1 MTDSTLIRHSADHAG
16 PAADSRGRHTR
27 RLSRSTRHFI
37 RHYAEMVA
45 VMFAGMAVLWLPA
58 GWALGAV
65 GSSWSELTDTAPSLR
80 LLGMAITMTV
90 PMVGWMRV
98 RGHPTRHSVEMGA
111 SMIVPTAV
119 VIVLYW
125 LSAVPAHGVMMI
137 EHSVMIPAM
146 LLVMLLR
153 YEHYSR

>member
-1 MTDSTLIRHSADHAG
+1 MQGHSEAIRTRTAARG
-16 PAADSRGRHTR
+16 PWVFARH
-27 RLSRSTRHFI
+27 L
-37 RHYAEMVA
+37 AEMTVA
-45 VMFAGMAVLWLPA
+45 MMLGMGVLAAALAVAGASLSEAPTAISAAGMGIA
-58 GWALGAV
+58 
-65 GSSWSELTDTAPSLR
+65 
-80 LLGMAITMTV
+80 MTV
-90 PMVGWMRV
+90 PMVWWMRL
-98 RGHPTRHSVEMGA
+98 RGHPSRHSVEMGA

-125 LSAVPAHGVMMI
+125 LEAVPAHGVMMI

>member
-1 MTDSTLIRHSADHAG
+1 MHGHSEAIRTRTAARG
-16 PAADSRGRHTR
+16 PWVFARH
-27 RLSRSTRHFI
+27 L
-37 RHYAEMVA
+37 AEMTVAMMLGMGVLAAGVA
-45 VMFAGMAVLWLPA
+45 VM
-58 GWALGAV
+58 
-65 GSSWSELTDTAPSLR
+65 GSSLSDAPTAVSAAAM
-80 LLGMAITMTV
+80 GIAMTV
-90 PMVGWMRV
+90 PMVWWMRV

-153 YEHYSR
+153 YEHYAH

>member
-1 MTDSTLIRHSADHAG
+1 M
-16 PAADSRGRHTR
+16 
-27 RLSRSTRHFI
+27 
-37 RHYAEMVA
+37 A
-45 VMFAGMAVLWLPA
+45 VMGASLSDAPTAVSAAGMGIA
-58 GWALGAV
+58 
-65 GSSWSELTDTAPSLR
+65 
-80 LLGMAITMTV
+80 MTV
-90 PMVGWMRV
+90 PMVWWMRV

-146 LLVMLLR
+146 LLVMLL
-153 YEHYSR
+153 HYGHPSRQVARTEA